1 MTGVYGGEGLTAWW
15 SGGVR
20 ETSVSEACL
29 LVPRGPLC
37 PPDSA
42 CNVLC
47 PPAQW
52 GWWWTHGLAY
62 LGLVMFLPRLG
73 SFSVPRALQMPQ
85 EAWSS
90 VPRPWLP
97 PPLHVPIPLST
108 HLTNSTVSYLPPLTG
123 QVGVSHHT
131 EAKGLMPA
139 PSVITHAT
147 ILLHGPPSPA
157 ISSFIFIPNR
167 NWQEP
172 HICWLFFSIYASHPT
187 S

>member
-20 ETSVSEACL
+20 ERSVSEACL
-29 LVPRGPLC
+29 LVPRGPSC

-47 PPAQW
+47 PPAHW

-108 HLTNSTVSYLPPLTG
+108 HLTNEYRQLPSTTRRARGGLPPHRG
-123 QVGVSHHT
+123 QGVNASSLCHRTCYHFT
-131 EAKGLMPA
+131 PQ
-139 PSVITHAT
+139 AT
-147 ILLHGPPSPA
+147 K
-157 ISSFIFIPNR
+157 SSDF
-167 NWQEP
+167 
-172 HICWLFFSIYASHPT
+172 LFHFYSK
-187 S
+187 